1 MDEDTFEYLP
11 ERAARTQVVIRELLE
26 ACLA

>member
-11 ERAARTQVVIRELLE
+11 ERALPTQAVIRNLLE
-26 ACLA
+26 ACL